1 MSCRPVQT
9 VYISGMVLDADNT
22 GQYMR
27 AELQGA
33 DPVTH
38 EGINL
43 DSADRVDISSGQSLN
58 LHSQGGTSIHD
69 IDSGVGASSLDL
81 EVGYADIQSS
91 DGIHTS
97 NVQVNPAE
105 IDIASLL
112 TVLTGVVNVVGTL
125 KVNGVPVTVP

>member
-9 VYISGMVLDADNT
+9 VYITGMVLDADNS

-27 AELQGA
+27 AELHGA

-38 EGINL
+38 KGISLN
-43 DSADRVDISSGQSLN
+43 STDRVDILSGQSLN
-58 LHSQGGTSIHD
+58 TQSQGGTVLSD
-69 IDSGVGASSLDL
+69 FSGGGGSNLNL
-81 EVGYADIQSS
+81 ELGFANIQGS

-97 NVQVNPAE
+97 DLTVNPAE

-112 TVLTGVVNVVGTL
+112 MVLTGVVNVVGTL
-125 KVNGVPVTVP
+125 QVNGVPVTVP